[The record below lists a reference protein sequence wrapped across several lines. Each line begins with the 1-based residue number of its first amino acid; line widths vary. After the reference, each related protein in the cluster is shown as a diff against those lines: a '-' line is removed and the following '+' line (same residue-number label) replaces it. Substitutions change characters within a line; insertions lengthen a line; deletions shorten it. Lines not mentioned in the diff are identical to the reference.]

1 MLSLRTTLVFL
12 LALLAGTAG
21 GVLTAL
27 AGEGT
32 PRSVLAGLAA
42 AGLAVSFFD
51 RLIAAEP
58 GSEPRS
64 EPGPGPEPG
73 PGGDRR
79 RRAVDAGAGAGVGEG
94 QGHG

>member
-1 MLSLRTTLVFL
+1 MDRPLLSLRTTLVFL
-12 LALLAGTAG
+12 LALLVGTAG

-58 GSEPRS
+58 G
-64 EPGPGPEPG
+64 PE

-79 RRAVDAGAGAGVGEG
+79 RGAVDAGAGVGEG